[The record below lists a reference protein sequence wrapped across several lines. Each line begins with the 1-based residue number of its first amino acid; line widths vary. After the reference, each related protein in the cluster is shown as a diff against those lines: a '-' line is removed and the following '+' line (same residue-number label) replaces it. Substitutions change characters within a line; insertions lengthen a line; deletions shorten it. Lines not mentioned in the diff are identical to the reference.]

1 MSVEPCGGG
10 FGMVAVRTMNEIPIP
25 QKTPAVLE
33 LAPGSYWWCRCG
45 RSKNQPYCDGSHQGT
60 GLTPLEFKIDQAKR
74 VALCQC
80 KRTGRAPFCDGSHAK
95 L

>member
-1 MSVEPCGGG
+1 MTEPKI
-10 FGMVAVRTMNEIPIP
+10 A

-33 LAPGSYWWCRCG
+33 LEPGTYYWCRCG
-45 RSKNQPYCDGSHQGT
+45 QSGKQPFCDGSHAGT
-60 GLTPLEFKIDQAKR
+60 GFSPEKVVLGEKKR

-80 KRTGRAPFCDGSHAK
+80 KRTGNPPYCDGTHSR